1 MNIRDETPADEA
13 AITALTRA
21 AFANAEHTS
30 HTEEYIVLALR
41 RRGKLSVSLVA
52 EDEGGLVGHVALSP
66 VTLSDGSQDWYGLGP
81 ISVLPA
87 RQRGGVGSA
96 LMQAAITRLRTMDAA
111 GCVLLGEPGYYQR
124 FGFQALP
131 SLQLPGVPAEYFMA
145 LPLRGDLP
153 LAEVQYDP
161 AFDAT
166 A

>member
-66 VTLSDGSQDWYGLGP
+66 VTLRDGSQDWYGLGP

-96 LMQAAITRLRTMDAA
+96 LMQAAITRLRAMDAA
-111 GCVLLGEPGYYQR
+111 GCVLLGDPGYYQR

-145 LPLRGDLP
+145 LPLRGDVP